1 MIINGWKFYNN
12 SNINLNFI
20 DNKNCIKPL
29 VK

>member
-1 MIINGWKFYNN
+1 MIINGWKLYNN

-20 DNKNCIKPL
+20 DNKIAYKPL